1 MTIITQENEL
11 INYSAAIKKIAV
23 YAADI
28 DDDNGTKTEVYT
40 ILAFDLNSDI
50 NDDADVI
57 DGAVQLGVYN
67 TEEECSQVL
76 IDLCSSIQYSKAI
89 FRMPQ
94 PNENDEG
101 QN

>member
-1 MTIITQENEL
+1 MTIITQDNEL

-23 YAADI
+23 YAAEMTTLDK
-28 DDDNGTKTEVYT
+28 NETEVYT
-40 ILAFDLNSDI
+40 ILAFDINSDI
-50 NDDADVI
+50 NDDADVT

-94 PNENDEG
+94 PKDEG